1 MKRKSGQIGKKLHD
15 EDYMDHLYAVELAL
29 PHGSES
35 RGNIHNKP

>member
-15 EDYMDHLYAVELAL
+15 EDYVELAL